1 MSKKGKNM
9 KKLKKLIIILLNI
22 IIVLLANCL
31 TVNANDVNCRLKSF
45 DLKEDTFNF
54 TNSVNDLGV
63 KPGGKYK
70 ITNSKLKTFYN
81 DYKISSEDQNRMNK
95 LLSNF
100 VGMCGGMTSL
110 VIQNYYGR
118 LELSPYGVSSI
129 HELQKPVKNKK
140 VRDLIGIN
148 QIVTSGSKYLKAA
161 NNFMLEYKDDTA
173 IKRLY
178 DYACSIKYTNAPVWV
193 SFYWVVDSS
202 KFDIF
207 KDIGMGGHALMV
219 YGIQTIGGPYIVDN
233 EEYKYRLLIVDPN
246 INYSVTELKKE
257 HYIYISENL
266 DKCIIP
272 KTGIIAGNESGFY
285 VYNHGKLK
293 YNDDF
298 VFQLITNNLRDVKAL
313 GSIEYSNR
321 QADDQTINSWL
332 ISMPSITLNK
342 TSISIQVDEKAK
354 IEAIKRNTI
363 NNIEWSS
370 SNPKIASVDS
380 DGEICGLKEGKATI
394 TATVSGKKVKCRVTV
409 KNKEQESESSLV
421 LIEYK
426 KLIQQYEQKYGE
438 AEVRYMLGRPY
449 WMGLCFAKLLDFNND
464 NINELILAYQTEISD
479 IKKVQYHI
487 ELWTFD
493 GKVAKKIAS
502 GISWFGNN
510 LPFFGEFSISKYKG
524 KYLLEL
530 TDKAGLLD
538 CYYGTKSSGKLGLL
552 HKFLWKGDI
561 ISGSWYRNGT
571 KISQKKFESYQ
582 NIYNVNKTKY
592 VFCKAEYNQI
602 IRNEIEKTK
611 KTLKM

>member
-1 MSKKGKNM
+1 MSKKEKNM
-9 KKLKKLIIILLNI
+9 KKWRKPIIIFLNI
-22 IIVLLANCL
+22 IILFVNCL
-31 TVNANDVNCRLKSF
+31 TVNANNVNCRLKSF

-110 VIQNYYGR
+110 VIQNYYGH
-118 LELSPYGVSSI
+118 LELSSYGVSSI

-148 QIVTSGSKYLKAA
+148 QIVTSGSKYSKAA

-173 IKRLY
+173 IKCLY

-193 SFYWVVDSS
+193 SFYWVVDSN

-207 KDIGMGGHALMV
+207 KGIGMGGHALMV

-272 KTGIIAGNESGFY
+272 KTGIIADNESGFY

-298 VFQLITNNLRDVKAL
+298 VFQLITNNLRDIKAL

-321 QADDQTINSWL
+321 QADDQKINSWL
-332 ISMPSITLNK
+332 ISRPSITLNK

-354 IEAIKRNTI
+354 IEATKRNTI

-370 SNPKIASVDS
+370 SNSKIVSVDS

-409 KNKEQESESSLV
+409 KNKEQESESSLA
-421 LIEYK
+421 LKEYK
-426 KLIQQYEQKYGE
+426 KLIQQYEQKYGK
-438 AEVRYMLGRPY
+438 AEIRYMSGKPY
-449 WMGLCFAKLLDFNND
+449 WTGLCFAKLLDFNNN
-464 NINELILAYQTEISD
+464 NIDELILAYQTEISD

-493 GKVAKKIAS
+493 GKVAKKITS
-502 GISWFGNN
+502 GISCYGNN
-510 LPFFGEFSISKYKG
+510 IPFFGEFSISKYKG

-561 ISGSWYRNGT
+561 IYGSWYRNGT

-592 VFCKAEYNQI
+592 VFWKAEYNQI

>member
-409 KNKEQESESSLV
+409 KNKEQESESSLA

>member
-1 MSKKGKNM
+1 MSKKEKNM
-9 KKLKKLIIILLNI
+9 KKWRKPIIIFLNI
-22 IIVLLANCL
+22 IILFVNCL
-31 TVNANDVNCRLKSF
+31 TVNANNVNCRLKSF

-118 LELSPYGVSSI
+118 LELSHYGVSSI

-140 VRDLIGIN
+140 VRDLIGVN
-148 QIVTSGSKYLKAA
+148 QIVTSGSKYLKTA

-257 HYIYISENL
+257 HYVYISENL

-272 KTGIIAGNESGFY
+272 KTGIIADNESGFY

-298 VFQLITNNLRDVKAL
+298 VFQLITNNLRDIKAL

-321 QADDQTINSWL
+321 QADDQKINSWL
-332 ISMPSITLNK
+332 ISRPSITLNK

-354 IEAIKRNTI
+354 IEATKRNTI

-370 SNPKIASVDS
+370 SNSKIVSVDS

-409 KNKEQESESSLV
+409 KNKEQESESSLA
-421 LIEYK
+421 LKEYK
-426 KLIQQYEQKYGE
+426 KLIQQYEQKYGK
-438 AEVRYMLGRPY
+438 AEIRYMSGKPY
-449 WMGLCFAKLLDFNND
+449 WTGLCFAKLLDFNNN
-464 NINELILAYQTEISD
+464 NIDELILAYQTEISD

-493 GKVAKKIAS
+493 GKVAKKITS
-502 GISWFGNN
+502 GISWYGNN
-510 LPFFGEFSISKYKG
+510 IPFFGEFSISKYKG

-561 ISGSWYRNGT
+561 IYGSWYRNGT

-592 VFCKAEYNQI
+592 VFWKAEYNQI

>member
-1 MSKKGKNM
+1 MSKKEKNM
-9 KKLKKLIIILLNI
+9 KKWRKPIIIFLNI
-22 IIVLLANCL
+22 IILFVNCL
-31 TVNANDVNCRLKSF
+31 TVNANNVNCRLKSF

-110 VIQNYYGR
+110 VIQNYYGH
-118 LELSPYGVSSI
+118 LELSSYGVSSI

-148 QIVTSGSKYLKAA
+148 QIVTSGSKYSKAA

-173 IKRLY
+173 IKCLY

-193 SFYWVVDSS
+193 SFYWVVDSN

-207 KDIGMGGHALMV
+207 KGIGMGGHALMV

-272 KTGIIAGNESGFY
+272 KTGIIADNESGFY

-298 VFQLITNNLRDVKAL
+298 VFQLITNNLRDIKAL

-321 QADDQTINSWL
+321 QADDQKINSWL
-332 ISMPSITLNK
+332 ISRPSITLNK

-354 IEAIKRNTI
+354 IEATKRNTI

-370 SNPKIASVDS
+370 SNSKIVSVDS

-409 KNKEQESESSLV
+409 KNKEQESESSLA
-421 LIEYK
+421 LKEYK
-426 KLIQQYEQKYGE
+426 KLIQQYEQKYGK
-438 AEVRYMLGRPY
+438 AEIRYMSGKPY
-449 WMGLCFAKLLDFNND
+449 WTGLCFAKLLDFNNN
-464 NINELILAYQTEISD
+464 NIDELILAYQTEISD

-493 GKVAKKIAS
+493 GKVAKKITS
-502 GISWFGNN
+502 GISWYGNN
-510 LPFFGEFSISKYKG
+510 IPFFGEFSISKYKG

-561 ISGSWYRNGT
+561 IYGSWYRNGT

-592 VFCKAEYNQI
+592 VFWKAEYNQI

>member
-1 MSKKGKNM
+1 MSKKEKNM
-9 KKLKKLIIILLNI
+9 KKWRKPIIIFLNI
-22 IIVLLANCL
+22 IILFVNCL
-31 TVNANDVNCRLKSF
+31 TVNANNVNCRLKSF

-110 VIQNYYGR
+110 VIQNYYGH
-118 LELSPYGVSSI
+118 LELSSYGVSSI

-140 VRDLIGIN
+140 VRDLMGIN
-148 QIVTSGSKYLKAA
+148 QIVTSGSKYSKAA

-173 IKRLY
+173 IKCLY

-193 SFYWVVDSS
+193 SFYWVVDSN

-207 KDIGMGGHALMV
+207 KGIGMGGHALMV

-272 KTGIIAGNESGFY
+272 KTGIIADNESGFY

-298 VFQLITNNLRDVKAL
+298 VFQLITNNLRDIKAL

-321 QADDQTINSWL
+321 QADDQKINSWL
-332 ISMPSITLNK
+332 ISRPSITLNK

-354 IEAIKRNTI
+354 IEATKRNTI

-370 SNPKIASVDS
+370 SNSKIVSVDS

-409 KNKEQESESSLV
+409 KNKEQESESSLA
-421 LIEYK
+421 LKEYK
-426 KLIQQYEQKYGE
+426 KLIQQYEQKYGK
-438 AEVRYMLGRPY
+438 AEIRYMSGKPY
-449 WMGLCFAKLLDFNND
+449 WTGLCFAKLLDFNNN
-464 NINELILAYQTEISD
+464 NIDELILAYQTEISD

-493 GKVAKKIAS
+493 GKVAKKITS
-502 GISWFGNN
+502 GISWYGNN
-510 LPFFGEFSISKYKG
+510 IPFFGEFSISKYKG

-561 ISGSWYRNGT
+561 IYGSWYRNGT

-592 VFCKAEYNQI
+592 VFWKAEYNQI

>member
-1 MSKKGKNM
+1 MSKKEKNM
-9 KKLKKLIIILLNI
+9 KKWRKPIIIFLNI
-22 IIVLLANCL
+22 IILFVNCL
-31 TVNANDVNCRLKSF
+31 TVNANNVNCRLKSF

-110 VIQNYYGR
+110 VIQNYYGH
-118 LELSPYGVSSI
+118 LELSSYGVSSI

-148 QIVTSGSKYLKAA
+148 QIVTSGSKYSKAA

-173 IKRLY
+173 IKCLY

-193 SFYWVVDSS
+193 SFYWVVDSN

-207 KDIGMGGHALMV
+207 KGIGMGGHALMV

-272 KTGIIAGNESGFY
+272 KTGIIADNESGFY

-298 VFQLITNNLRDVKAL
+298 VFQLITNNLRDIKAL

-321 QADDQTINSWL
+321 QADDQKINSWL
-332 ISMPSITLNK
+332 ISRPSITLNK

-354 IEAIKRNTI
+354 IEATKRNTI

-370 SNPKIASVDS
+370 SNSKIVSVDS

-409 KNKEQESESSLV
+409 KNKEQESESSLA
-421 LIEYK
+421 LKEYK
-426 KLIQQYEQKYGE
+426 KLIQQYEQKYGK
-438 AEVRYMLGRPY
+438 AEIRYMSGKPY
-449 WMGLCFAKLLDFNND
+449 WMGLCFAKLLDFNNN
-464 NINELILAYQTEISD
+464 NIDELILAYQTEISD

-493 GKVAKKIAS
+493 GKVAKKITS
-502 GISWFGNN
+502 GISWYGNN
-510 LPFFGEFSISKYKG
+510 IPFFGEFSISKYKG

-561 ISGSWYRNGT
+561 IYGSWYRNGT

-592 VFCKAEYNQI
+592 VFWKAEYNQI

>member
-1 MSKKGKNM
+1 MSKKEKNM
-9 KKLKKLIIILLNI
+9 KKWRKPIIIFLNI
-22 IIVLLANCL
+22 IILFVNCL
-31 TVNANDVNCRLKSF
+31 TVNANNVNCRLKSF

-110 VIQNYYGR
+110 VIQNYYGH
-118 LELSPYGVSSI
+118 LELSSYGVSSI

-148 QIVTSGSKYLKAA
+148 QIVTSGSKYSKAA

-173 IKRLY
+173 IKCLY

-193 SFYWVVDSS
+193 SFYWVVDSN

-207 KDIGMGGHALMV
+207 KGIGMGGHALMV

-272 KTGIIAGNESGFY
+272 KTGIIADNESGFY

-298 VFQLITNNLRDVKAL
+298 VFQLITNNLRDIKAL

-321 QADDQTINSWL
+321 QADDQKINSWL
-332 ISMPSITLNK
+332 ISRPSITLNK

-354 IEAIKRNTI
+354 IEATKRNTI
-363 NNIEWSS
+363 NNIE
-370 SNPKIASVDS
+370 
-380 DGEICGLKEGKATI
+380 
-394 TATVSGKKVKCRVTV
+394 
-409 KNKEQESESSLV
+409 
-421 LIEYK
+421 
-426 KLIQQYEQKYGE
+426 
-438 AEVRYMLGRPY
+438 
-449 WMGLCFAKLLDFNND
+449 
-464 NINELILAYQTEISD
+464 
-479 IKKVQYHI
+479 
-487 ELWTFD
+487 
-493 GKVAKKIAS
+493 
-502 GISWFGNN
+502 
-510 LPFFGEFSISKYKG
+510 
-524 KYLLEL
+524 
-530 TDKAGLLD
+530 
-538 CYYGTKSSGKLGLL
+538 
-552 HKFLWKGDI
+552 
-561 ISGSWYRNGT
+561 
-571 KISQKKFESYQ
+571 
-582 NIYNVNKTKY
+582 
-592 VFCKAEYNQI
+592 
-602 IRNEIEKTK
+602 
-611 KTLKM
+611 

>member
-1 MSKKGKNM
+1 M
-9 KKLKKLIIILLNI
+9 KKWRKPIIIFLNI
-22 IIVLLANCL
+22 IILFVNCL
-31 TVNANDVNCRLKSF
+31 TVNANNVNCRLKSF

-110 VIQNYYGR
+110 VIQNYYGH
-118 LELSPYGVSSI
+118 LELSSYGVSSI

-148 QIVTSGSKYLKAA
+148 QIVTSGSKYSKAA

-173 IKRLY
+173 IKCLY

-193 SFYWVVDSS
+193 SFYWVVDSN

-207 KDIGMGGHALMV
+207 KGIGMGGHALMV

-272 KTGIIAGNESGFY
+272 KTGIIADNESGFY

-298 VFQLITNNLRDVKAL
+298 VFQLITNNLRDIKAL

-321 QADDQTINSWL
+321 QADDQKINSWL
-332 ISMPSITLNK
+332 ISRPSITLNK

-354 IEAIKRNTI
+354 IEATKRNTI

-370 SNPKIASVDS
+370 SNSKIVSVDS

-409 KNKEQESESSLV
+409 KNKEQESESSLA
-421 LIEYK
+421 LKEYK
-426 KLIQQYEQKYGE
+426 KLIQQYEQKYGK
-438 AEVRYMLGRPY
+438 AEIRYMSGKPY
-449 WMGLCFAKLLDFNND
+449 WTGLCFAKLLDFNNN
-464 NINELILAYQTEISD
+464 NIDELILAYQTEISD

-493 GKVAKKIAS
+493 GKVAKKITS
-502 GISWFGNN
+502 GISWYGNN
-510 LPFFGEFSISKYKG
+510 IPFFGEFSISKYKG

-561 ISGSWYRNGT
+561 IYGSWYRNGT

-592 VFCKAEYNQI
+592 VFWKAEYNQI

>member
-1 MSKKGKNM
+1 MSKKEKNM
-9 KKLKKLIIILLNI
+9 KKWRKPIIIFLNI
-22 IIVLLANCL
+22 IILFVNCL
-31 TVNANDVNCRLKSF
+31 TVNANNVNCRLKSF

-110 VIQNYYGR
+110 VIQNYYGH
-118 LELSPYGVSSI
+118 LELSSYGVSSI

-148 QIVTSGSKYLKAA
+148 QIVTSGSKYSKAA

-173 IKRLY
+173 IKCLY

-193 SFYWVVDSS
+193 SFYWVVDSN

-207 KDIGMGGHALMV
+207 KGIGMGGHALMV

-257 HYIYISENL
+257 HYVYISENL

-272 KTGIIAGNESGFY
+272 KTGIIADNESGFY

-298 VFQLITNNLRDVKAL
+298 VFQLITNNLRDIKAL

-321 QADDQTINSWL
+321 QADDQKINSWL
-332 ISMPSITLNK
+332 ISRPSITLNK

-354 IEAIKRNTI
+354 IEATKRNTI

-370 SNPKIASVDS
+370 SNSKIVSVDS

-409 KNKEQESESSLV
+409 KNKEQESESSLA
-421 LIEYK
+421 LKEYK
-426 KLIQQYEQKYGE
+426 KLIQQYEQKYGK
-438 AEVRYMLGRPY
+438 AEIRYMSGKPY
-449 WMGLCFAKLLDFNND
+449 WTGLCFAKLLDFNNN
-464 NINELILAYQTEISD
+464 NIDELILAYQTEISD

-493 GKVAKKIAS
+493 GKVAKKITS
-502 GISWFGNN
+502 GISWYGNN
-510 LPFFGEFSISKYKG
+510 IPFFGEFSISKYKG

-561 ISGSWYRNGT
+561 IYGSWYRNGT
-571 KISQKKFESYQ
+571 KISQEKFESYQ

-592 VFCKAEYNQI
+592 VFWKAEYNQI

>member
-1 MSKKGKNM
+1 MSKKEKNM
-9 KKLKKLIIILLNI
+9 KKWRKPIIIFLNI
-22 IIVLLANCL
+22 IILFVNCL
-31 TVNANDVNCRLKSF
+31 TVNANNVDCRLKSF

-110 VIQNYYGR
+110 VIQNYYGH
-118 LELSPYGVSSI
+118 LELSSYGVSSI

-148 QIVTSGSKYLKAA
+148 QIVTSGSKYSKAA

-173 IKRLY
+173 IKCLY

-193 SFYWVVDSS
+193 SFYWVVDSN

-207 KDIGMGGHALMV
+207 KGIGMGGHALMV

-272 KTGIIAGNESGFY
+272 KTGIIADNESGFY

-298 VFQLITNNLRDVKAL
+298 VFQLITNNLRDIKAL

-321 QADDQTINSWL
+321 QADDQKINSWL
-332 ISMPSITLNK
+332 ISRPSITLNK
-342 TSISIQVDEKAK
+342 TFISIQVDEKAK
-354 IEAIKRNTI
+354 IEATKRNTI

-370 SNPKIASVDS
+370 SNSKIVSVDS

-409 KNKEQESESSLV
+409 KNKEQESESSLA
-421 LIEYK
+421 LKEYK
-426 KLIQQYEQKYGE
+426 KLIQQYEQKYGK
-438 AEVRYMLGRPY
+438 AEIRYMSGKPY
-449 WMGLCFAKLLDFNND
+449 WTGLCFAKLLDFNNN
-464 NINELILAYQTEISD
+464 NIDELILAYQTEISD

-493 GKVAKKIAS
+493 GKVAKKITS
-502 GISWFGNN
+502 GISWYGNN
-510 LPFFGEFSISKYKG
+510 IPFFGEFSISKYKG

-561 ISGSWYRNGT
+561 IYGSWYRNGT

-592 VFCKAEYNQI
+592 VFWKAEYNQI

>member
-1 MSKKGKNM
+1 MSKKEKNM
-9 KKLKKLIIILLNI
+9 KKWRKPIIIFLNI
-22 IIVLLANCL
+22 IILFVNCL
-31 TVNANDVNCRLKSF
+31 TVNANNVNCRLKSF

-110 VIQNYYGR
+110 VIQNYYGH
-118 LELSPYGVSSI
+118 LELSSYGVSSI

-148 QIVTSGSKYLKAA
+148 QIVTSGSKYSKAA

-173 IKRLY
+173 IKCLY

-193 SFYWVVDSS
+193 SFYWVVDSN

-207 KDIGMGGHALMV
+207 KGIGMGGHALMV

-272 KTGIIAGNESGFY
+272 KTGIIADNESGFY

-298 VFQLITNNLRDVKAL
+298 VFQLITNNLRDIKAL

-321 QADDQTINSWL
+321 QADDQKINSWL
-332 ISMPSITLNK
+332 ISRPSITLNK

-354 IEAIKRNTI
+354 IEATKRNTI

-370 SNPKIASVDS
+370 SNSKIVSVDS

-409 KNKEQESESSLV
+409 KNKEQESESSLA
-421 LIEYK
+421 LKEYK
-426 KLIQQYEQKYGE
+426 KLIQQYEQKYGK
-438 AEVRYMLGRPY
+438 AEIRYMSGKPY
-449 WMGLCFAKLLDFNND
+449 WTGLCFAKLLDFNNN
-464 NINELILAYQTEISD
+464 NIDELILAYQTEISD

-493 GKVAKKIAS
+493 GKVAKKITS
-502 GISWFGNN
+502 GISWYGNN

-561 ISGSWYRNGT
+561 IYGSWYRNGT

-592 VFCKAEYNQI
+592 VFWKAEYNQI

>member
-1 MSKKGKNM
+1 MSKKEKNM
-9 KKLKKLIIILLNI
+9 KKWRKPIIIFLNI
-22 IIVLLANCL
+22 IILFVNCL
-31 TVNANDVNCRLKSF
+31 TVNANNVNCRLKSF

-110 VIQNYYGR
+110 VIQNYYGH
-118 LELSPYGVSSI
+118 LELSSYGVSSI

-148 QIVTSGSKYLKAA
+148 QIVTSGSKYSKAA

-173 IKRLY
+173 IKCLY

-193 SFYWVVDSS
+193 SFYWVVDSN

-207 KDIGMGGHALMV
+207 KGIGMGGHALMV

-272 KTGIIAGNESGFY
+272 KTGIIADNESGFY

-298 VFQLITNNLRDVKAL
+298 VFQLITNNLRDIKAL

-321 QADDQTINSWL
+321 QADDQKINSWL
-332 ISMPSITLNK
+332 ISRPSITLNK
-342 TSISIQVDEKAK
+342 TFISIQVDEKAK
-354 IEAIKRNTI
+354 IEATKRNTI

-370 SNPKIASVDS
+370 SNSKIVSVDS

-409 KNKEQESESSLV
+409 KNKEQESESSLA
-421 LIEYK
+421 LKEYK
-426 KLIQQYEQKYGE
+426 KLIQQYEQKYGK
-438 AEVRYMLGRPY
+438 AEIRYMSGKPY
-449 WMGLCFAKLLDFNND
+449 WTGLCFAKLLDFNNN
-464 NINELILAYQTEISD
+464 NIDELILAYQTEISD

-493 GKVAKKIAS
+493 GKVAKKITS
-502 GISWFGNN
+502 GISWYGNN
-510 LPFFGEFSISKYKG
+510 SPFFGKFSISKYKG

-561 ISGSWYRNGT
+561 IYGSWYRNGT

-592 VFCKAEYNQI
+592 VFWKAEYNQI

>member
-1 MSKKGKNM
+1 M
-9 KKLKKLIIILLNI
+9 
-22 IIVLLANCL
+22 
-31 TVNANDVNCRLKSF
+31 
-45 DLKEDTFNF
+45 
-54 TNSVNDLGV
+54 
-63 KPGGKYK
+63 
-70 ITNSKLKTFYN
+70 
-81 DYKISSEDQNRMNK
+81 
-95 LLSNF
+95 
-100 VGMCGGMTSL
+100 
-110 VIQNYYGR
+110 
-118 LELSPYGVSSI
+118 ELSSYGVSSI

-148 QIVTSGSKYLKAA
+148 QIVTSGSKYSKAA

-173 IKRLY
+173 IKCLY

-193 SFYWVVDSS
+193 SFYWVVDSN

-207 KDIGMGGHALMV
+207 KGIGMGGHALMV

-272 KTGIIAGNESGFY
+272 KTGIIADNESGFY

-298 VFQLITNNLRDVKAL
+298 VFQLITNNLRDIKAL

-321 QADDQTINSWL
+321 QADDQKINSWL
-332 ISMPSITLNK
+332 ISRPSITLNK

-354 IEAIKRNTI
+354 IEATKRNTI

-370 SNPKIASVDS
+370 SNSKIVSVDS

-409 KNKEQESESSLV
+409 KNKEQESESSLA
-421 LIEYK
+421 LKEYK
-426 KLIQQYEQKYGE
+426 KLIQQYEQKYGK
-438 AEVRYMLGRPY
+438 AEIRYMSGKPY
-449 WMGLCFAKLLDFNND
+449 WTGLCFAKLLDFNNN
-464 NINELILAYQTEISD
+464 NIDELILAYQTEISD

-493 GKVAKKIAS
+493 GKVAKKITS
-502 GISWFGNN
+502 GISWYGNN
-510 LPFFGEFSISKYKG
+510 IPFFGEFSISKYKG

-561 ISGSWYRNGT
+561 IYGSWYRNGT

-592 VFCKAEYNQI
+592 VFWKAEYNQI